1 MHFCQG
7 LPTILVGC
15 KKDLRNDPKTL
26 EELRKTQQ
34 RPVQESDGRGVAQ
47 KIGAKHYLE
56 CSARS
61 GEGVKEVFQTA
72 TRAALL
78 TKSGNRSKKSKC
90 VVIQILFSS
99 P

>member
-1 MHFCQG
+1 MHFCPM
-7 LPTILVGC
+7 LPLILVGC

-34 RPVQESDGRGVAQ
+34 RPVQESDGRSVAQ

-78 TKSGNRSKKSKC
+78 RKKNPKPKC
-90 VVIQILFSS
+90 PLL
-99 P
+99 